1 MIAGAAALAVLF
13 LIAVGMG
20 QYRIPVPVIL
30 KELLGGGS
38 GVQTVRTT
46 LLQVRIPRILLSMLA
61 GAGLASA
68 GVAFQSLFGNPL
80 ATPDTLGIANG
91 ASFGAAL
98 GLLVGL
104 DAFGVQVLS
113 LACGALAVMLVFL
126 VSRPGR
132 EGRSSMIMVILAGM
146 VISSLFSSLVSL
158 VKYVADPQDTLPSI
172 TFWLMG
178 RFSGVT
184 RKSLTLGAPLIL
196 AGMLMIYALRY
207 RLNVLSLSEDE
218 AKTLG
223 LNLPLV
229 RGLVIVACSAIT
241 ASVVS
246 MCGVIGWTGLLVPH
260 ILRMLMG
267 NDNARIVPASFLYG
281 ALFMVVTDTF
291 ARCLTAAEIPVSI
304 VTSLIGAPV
313 FILLLRKTGGIRV

>member
-1 MIAGAAALAVLF
+1 MKRYHTLMIAGAAALAVLF

-126 VSRPGR
+126 VSRPG
-132 EGRSSMIMVILAGM
+132 
-146 VISSLFSSLVSL
+146 
-158 VKYVADPQDTLPSI
+158 
-172 TFWLMG
+172 
-178 RFSGVT
+178 
-184 RKSLTLGAPLIL
+184 
-196 AGMLMIYALRY
+196 
-207 RLNVLSLSEDE
+207 
-218 AKTLG
+218 
-223 LNLPLV
+223 
-229 RGLVIVACSAIT
+229 
-241 ASVVS
+241 
-246 MCGVIGWTGLLVPH
+246 
-260 ILRMLMG
+260 
-267 NDNARIVPASFLYG
+267 
-281 ALFMVVTDTF
+281 
-291 ARCLTAAEIPVSI
+291 
-304 VTSLIGAPV
+304 
-313 FILLLRKTGGIRV
+313 